1 MLAAKGMA
9 AWIAAWASLPAL
21 ADLGDT
27 QATTPR
33 ADSSLSTTT
42 PSLHAPSLK
51 GGPEP
56 ARTSLPPAATALL
69 VAVLAQMTLACARA
83 TPPPDQEANPP

>member
-1 MLAAKGMA
+1 MA
-9 AWIAAWASLPAL
+9 HSQNSL
-21 ADLGDT
+21 
-27 QATTPR
+27 
-33 ADSSLSTTT
+33 
-42 PSLHAPSLK
+42 